1 MLDKIKTSVVNLDK
15 YRENYERQ
23 LPYLLAIGLKPER
36 FSAINAI
43 QDQHLDYRDKMSL
56 FARYFTP
63 KCTIGCSLSHIL
75 LCEKLFL
82 ESTQIKDNN
91 NNNNNNNTFEYFL
104 IMEDDCFP
112 HTEYNTVTTF
122 TSIITETIQDIAII
136 DPSWDLIQLHSDA
149 LFPTHSTYHTHF
161 FCGSTAAYLLSKR
174 GLEKMSRERVTN
186 HLDFVTQNFI
196 KYNKYRARRNIF
208 YTDERSSLQRKT
220 NSIQTLRFKKAII
233 ERLIPL
239 RGEKDWGHFLQFK
252 MIKIPGTEYEL
263 TSNEILDYL
272 FAFFIIKKMIRQ

>member
-1 MLDKIKTSVVNLDK
+1 MLEKIRTSVVNLDK

-23 LPYLLAIGLKPER
+23 LPDLLAIGLNPER

-43 QDQHLDYRDKMSL
+43 QDQHLSYQDKMSL

-75 LCEKLFL
+75 LCERLFL
-82 ESTQIKDNN
+82 ESSL
-91 NNNNNNNTFEYFL
+91 NTFEYFL

-112 HTEYNTVTTF
+112 HTEYNTIDTF
-122 TSIITETIQDIAII
+122 TTIITETIKDITII

-208 YTDERSSLQRKT
+208 YTDETSSLQRKT
-220 NSIQTLRFKKAII
+220 NGLHTLRFKKAII

-272 FAFFIIKKMIRQ
+272 LAFFIVKKMIRQ

>member
-1 MLDKIKTSVVNLDK
+1 MLAKIRTSVVNLDK

-23 LPYLLAIGLKPER
+23 LPHLLAVGLNPER

-43 QDQHLDYRDKMSL
+43 QDQHLEYGDKMSL

-75 LCEKLFL
+75 LCEKLFQ
-82 ESTQIKDNN
+82 ESNLKKDNN
-91 NNNNNNNTFEYFL
+91 NNNNKIEYFL

-112 HTEYNTVTTF
+112 HTEYNTVDTF
-122 TSIITETIQDIAII
+122 RQVINETIQDITII
-136 DPSWDLIQLHSDA
+136 DPDWDLIQLHSDA

-174 GLEKMSRERVTN
+174 GLEKMSRERGTN

-208 YTDERSSLQRKT
+208 YTDETSSLQRKT
-220 NSIQTLRFKKAII
+220 NGLQTLRLKKAVI

-272 FAFFIIKKMIRQ
+272 FAFYIVKKMIRQ

>member
-43 QDQHLDYRDKMSL
+43 QDQHLDYRDKISL

-63 KCTIGCSLSHIL
+63 KCIIGCSLSHIL

-82 ESTQIKDNN
+82 EWSH
-91 NNNNNNNTFEYFL
+91 NNNNTFEYFL

-122 TSIITETIQDIAII
+122 ATIITETIQDITII
-136 DPSWDLIQLHSDA
+136 DPDWDLIQLHSDGV
-149 LFPTHSTYHTHF
+149 FPTHSTYHTHF

-186 HLDFVTQNFI
+186 HVDFVTQNFI
-196 KYNKYRARRNIF
+196 KYNKYRAKRNIF
-208 YTDERSSLQRKT
+208 YTDERSSVQRKT
-220 NSIQTLRFKKAII
+220 TGLQTLRFKKAII
-233 ERLIPL
+233 ERLLPL
-239 RGEKDWGHFLQFK
+239 RGEKDWGHLLQFK
-252 MIKIPGTEYEL
+252 VIKIPGTDYEF
-263 TSNEILDYL
+263 TCNEMIDYL
-272 FAFFIIKKMIRQ
+272 LAFYLVKKIYGN

>member
-1 MLDKIKTSVVNLDK
+1 MLDKIRTSVVNLDK

-23 LPYLLAIGLKPER
+23 LPYLLAIGLNPER

-75 LCEKLFL
+75 LCERLFQ
-82 ESTQIKDNN
+82 ESNLKKDTNN
-91 NNNNNNNTFEYFL
+91 NKIEYFL

-112 HTEYNTVTTF
+112 HTEYNTVETF
-122 TSIITETIQDIAII
+122 TRVISETIQDITII
-136 DPSWDLIQLHSDA
+136 DPDWDLIQLHSDA

-220 NSIQTLRFKKAII
+220 NGLQTLRFKKAII

-252 MIKIPGTEYEL
+252 MIKIPGTDYEL
-263 TSNEILDYL
+263 TSNEIIDYL
-272 FAFFIIKKMIRQ
+272 LAFFIVKKIVQK